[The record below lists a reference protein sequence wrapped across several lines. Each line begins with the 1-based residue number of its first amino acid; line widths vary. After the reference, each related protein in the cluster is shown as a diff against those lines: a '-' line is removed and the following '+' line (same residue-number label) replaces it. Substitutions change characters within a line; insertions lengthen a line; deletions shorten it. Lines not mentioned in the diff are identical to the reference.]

1 MDLIIGVLF
10 GVLAGIILSFI
21 LFKILAKNQENQ
33 FKVLANEILQ
43 QNSEQLKITASE
55 NLSSVVSPLKEK
67 ISEYRDLLENLQR
80 NDLKD
85 RESLRSKLTQMI
97 ESAGRIELE
106 ASQLTK
112 ALSSDIKFQGQW
124 GEIVL
129 ERILEL
135 AGLEKGREFT
145 TQAHLVE
152 EGKSFRPDVI
162 VNLPGETQIIIDSK
176 VSLKSY
182 FDYSEKQSDENLKQ
196 LKLSVTSHI
205 DQLAKKNYQNLSGVS
220 SPEFVFMFIPVEG
233 VYSVLLKE
241 FPELVELALKKN
253 IVLVSPI
260 NLLANLKTVAS
271 LWRIE
276 KQSKGAEELARKA
289 GAMHDKFAS
298 LIDDFEKLGNSLDK
312 SQKIH
317 EDIQNKL
324 HMGKGNLVTRAQEL
338 KDSGAKTT
346 KTLNVTNH

>member
-1 MDLIIGVLF
+1 MEMLTGILIGAGI
-10 GVLAGIILSFI
+10 GIILCFF

-33 FKVLANEILQ
+33 FKVLASEILS
-43 QNSEQLKITASE
+43 QNSEQLKMTATE
-55 NLSSVVSPLKEK
+55 NLASVVSPLKEK
-67 ISEYRDLLENLQR
+67 ITEYRELLETLQR

-85 RESLRSKLTQMI
+85 RENLRAKLTQMI

-145 TQAHLVE
+145 TQTHLVE

-182 FDYSEKQSDENLKQ
+182 FDYSEKQTTENLKQ
-196 LKLSVTSHI
+196 LKTSVTSHI
-205 DQLAKKNYQNLSGVS
+205 DQLAKKSYQNLPGVT

-233 VYSVLLKE
+233 VYSILLKE

-260 NLLANLKTVAS
+260 NLLANLKTVAT

-289 GAMHDKFAS
+289 GAMHDKFAG
-298 LIDDFEKLGNSLDK
+298 LIDDFEKLGASLEK
-312 SQKIH
+312 SKQIH
-317 EDIQNKL
+317 EDIQRKL
-324 HMGKGNLVTRAQEL
+324 HTGKGNLIARAQEL
-338 KDSGAKTT
+338 KDSGAKTS
-346 KTLNVTNH
+346 KTLS